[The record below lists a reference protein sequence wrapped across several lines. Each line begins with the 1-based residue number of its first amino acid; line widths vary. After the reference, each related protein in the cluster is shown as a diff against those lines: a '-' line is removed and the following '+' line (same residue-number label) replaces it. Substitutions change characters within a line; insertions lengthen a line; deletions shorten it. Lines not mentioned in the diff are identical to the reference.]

1 MPALRAPSVAVGAIA
16 LATLSTAVAD
26 PTVAGTVRRGAGKMT
41 SGARAWMTGG
51 GGSDGLSSGGGPGA
65 AVASTTAILGG
76 TVEVSPVDDRSYRIV
91 TLPSNGLR
99 VMVVHDPEA
108 DQAAASLDVAVGHF
122 SDPAELPGL
131 AHFLEHMLFLGTE
144 KYPDEGSYHA
154 FLSENGGHGNAFTA
168 LENTNYQFSMM
179 VGKER
184 AEGDGDGAG
193 DAPANATAGGAAAAA
208 PAAPAPSPAP
218 ADAGAAVPS
227 GDGADGGADNG
238 APDAGA
244 DGGAAAGG
252 GNGAGLQRFREALDR
267 FAQFFIHPLFTE
279 SATARELK
287 AVDSEYTGNLQSDPH
302 RMYQM
307 HKHSASA
314 AHPYSKFGTGSAVT
328 LQDTPAEKGIDVRAA
343 LLRFHAAYYS
353 ANLMCL
359 TLVAP
364 APLDTLVEWATEL
377 FSDIPN
383 HDAPPPEKAYADVVA
398 FGPEQTG
405 RIFRV
410 LPIKDVRALEL
421 LWTVPPFHTVYRSKP
436 ANYVAHL
443 IGHEGPGS
451 LLSELKARGWADALS
466 AGVGK
471 PTLHWEA
478 FEVSVELTEAG
489 AAAANEVIEA
499 VYGYLVLLRERGVER
514 WIYDEAAALA
524 DMAWRFKER
533 DDPMSLAISVSG
545 AMHVLPDEHILS
557 APRLFFDYD
566 ESIIRDF
573 LALLTPA
580 TAVVLFVDKSVEG
593 TTNAVEKWYGT
604 PYRAD
609 AVEADVLARW
619 AAAKPLPS
627 FAIPAPNAFIPTDF
641 ALVADAL
648 PVAEEE
654 AAVAAAQA
662 KDAAIRGVTVKG
674 AAAQPPAVSPDA
686 SGNGTT
692 VTATEDAGTCAAT
705 ATAQCDAPVM
715 GKVDAEDDAA
725 SAVPR
730 PQVIRDDAS
739 VRLHYKLDRT
749 FLRPSVN
756 VHINLISPVAY
767 ASPRAGVLADL
778 AAMLMEDA
786 LNEYAYVATVAG
798 LRYQLQHSSTGFVL
812 SVHGYSHKA
821 PVLLAAIT
829 AQLASFTASPARF
842 ALLSELL
849 HRDYKNF
856 FKEQPYQHVLYLNQL
871 LTESPRWHVA
881 DYLTFFEGD
890 PARRL
895 TAADVDAFLA
905 TFRETLQV
913 EMLVHGNVDAAGALG
928 MARELETTLG
938 YAPLCPLERPH
949 RRIVVLPRHRPV
961 LARMPGPN
969 AGDVNSAVQVLF
981 QLGVVGD
988 ARMDV
993 AVSLL
998 SAMLNK
1004 PVYHVLRTEQQLG
1017 YLVFSGMQRA
1027 EGVQALR
1034 IIVQSKSTGPVEVV
1048 RRIDAFLDK
1057 FGRETLPEMGAPQ
1070 FREYVAAIAARL
1082 QETDKRLM
1090 HQSMRFWGEIS
1101 AGTYEYGRC
1110 ASELAAL
1117 RGLTQADLVAIWNRF
1132 MPVGAPER
1140 RVLITAAHSPAH
1152 AIEDM
1157 PAAAGA
1163 AKDDESPLVLD
1174 NVLTGSAVVL
1184 GFRNSRPLYPV
1195 IGYHNGS
1202 AQ

>member
-1 MPALRAPSVAVGAIA
+1 
-16 LATLSTAVAD
+16 
-26 PTVAGTVRRGAGKMT
+26 
-41 SGARAWMTGG
+41 
-51 GGSDGLSSGGGPGA
+51 
-65 AVASTTAILGG
+65 
-76 TVEVSPVDDRSYRIV
+76 
-91 TLPSNGLR
+91 
-99 VMVVHDPEA
+99 
-108 DQAAASLDVAVGHF
+108 
-122 SDPAELPGL
+122 
-131 AHFLEHMLFLGTE
+131 MLFLGTE

-154 FLSENGGHGNAFTA
+154 FLAENGGHGNAFTSP
-168 LENTNYQFSMM
+168 EHTNYQFSMM

-184 AEGDGDGAG
+184 GEGEGDGAN
-193 DAPANATAGGAAAAA
+193 DAPANATAAAASAAASAA
-208 PAAPAPSPAP
+208 PPPSSAP
-218 ADAGAAVPS
+218 ADDGAAGAS
-227 GDGADGGADNG
+227 GDGAGGGAGNGTADGGADS
-238 APDAGA
+238 
-244 DGGAAAGG
+244 GGAAGG
-252 GNGAGLQRFREALDR
+252 GGNAAGLQRFREALDR

-287 AVDSEYTGNLQSDPH
+287 AIDSEYTNNLQSDAH
-302 RMYQM
+302 RMYQI
-307 HKHSASA
+307 HKLSASA

-328 LQDTPAEKGIDVRAA
+328 LRDTPAEKGIDVRAA

-364 APLDTLVEWATEL
+364 APLDTLVGWATEL
-377 FSDIPN
+377 FSAIAN

-405 RIFRV
+405 RIYRV
-410 LPIKDVRALEL
+410 VPVKDVRALEL
-421 LWTVPPFHTVYRSKP
+421 LWTVPPFHTVYRTKP
-436 ANYVAHL
+436 SNYVSHL
-443 IGHEGPGS
+443 LGHEGQGS
-451 LLSELKARGWADALS
+451 LLSELKARGWADGLV

-478 FEVSVELTEAG
+478 FEVSVVLTEAG
-489 AAAANEVIEA
+489 AAAANDVIEA
-499 VYGYLVLLRERGVER
+499 VYGYLELVRERGVER
-514 WIYDEAAALA
+514 WIHDEAAALA

-533 DDPMSLAISVSG
+533 DDPMSLAVSLSG
-545 AMHVLPDEHILS
+545 AMHVLPDEHVLS
-557 APRLFFDYD
+557 APHLFFDYD

-580 TAVVLFVDKSVEG
+580 NAVVLFVDKAVEG
-593 TTNAVEKWYGT
+593 TTDAVEKWYGT
-604 PYRAD
+604 SYRAD

-627 FAIPAPNAFIPTDF
+627 LAIPPPNAFIPTDF

-648 PVAEEE
+648 PVAQEE

-662 KDAAIRGVTVKG
+662 EDAAIRGGVVKG
-674 AAAQPPAVSPDA
+674 AAAQPPAVSLTA
-686 SGNGTT
+686 SGNRTA
-692 VTATEDAGTCAAT
+692 VAATEDAGTCAAT
-705 ATAQCDAPVM
+705 ATAQCDAPGA
-715 GKVDAEDDAA
+715 GKVDAEVDVAP
-725 SAVPR
+725 AVPR

-739 VRLHYKLDRT
+739 VQLHYKLDRT
-749 FLRPSVN
+749 YLRPSVN
-756 VHINLISPVAY
+756 VHINLISPVVY
-767 ASPRAGVLADL
+767 ASPRAAVLADL

-786 LNEYAYVATVAG
+786 LNEYAYDATLAG
-798 LRYQLQHSSTGFVL
+798 LRYQLHHSSKGFIL
-812 SVHGYSHKA
+812 SVCGYSHKA

-856 FKEQPYQHVLYLNQL
+856 FKEQPYQHALYLAQL

-881 DYLTFFEGD
+881 DYMSFLEGD

-895 TAADVDAFLA
+895 TAADVDTFLA

-938 YAPLCPLERPH
+938 YAPLCPLERPF
-949 RRIVVLPRHRPV
+949 RRMVVLPRHRPV

-998 SAMLNK
+998 AAMLNK

-1017 YLVFSGMQRA
+1017 YLVFSGMQRV

-1034 IIVQSKSTGPVEVV
+1034 IIVQSKAVGPAEVV
-1048 RRIDAFLDK
+1048 RRIDAFLDN
-1057 FGRETLPEMGAPQ
+1057 FGRETLPEMGATQ
-1070 FREYVAAIAARL
+1070 FREYVTGMAAKL
-1082 QETDKRLM
+1082 QETDKQLS
-1090 HQSMRFWGEIS
+1090 HQSLRFWGEIS
-1101 AGTYEYGRC
+1101 AGTYEYGRHTL
-1110 ASELAAL
+1110 ELAAL
-1117 RGLTQADLVAIWNRF
+1117 RELTQADLVAIWNRF

-1140 RVLITAAHSPAH
+1140 RVLVTAVHSLAHV
-1152 AIEDM
+1152 IEKV
-1157 PAAAGA
+1157 PVAAGG

-1174 NVLTGSAVVL
+1174 DVSTGSAVVL

-1195 IGYHNGS
+1195 IGYYNGS
-1202 AQ
+1202 AK